1 MADTA
6 TEEQQ
11 ASPGALRRPADI
23 ESMFDRIVG
32 RYDTMNRLMT
42 GGMDIRWRR
51 AAARAAI
58 GAGAERVLDLAT
70 GTGDL
75 ALELARQG
83 VVAVV
88 GVDFA
93 GEMLR
98 AASEKLRASG
108 DRRVRL
114 ARGNAMDLPFAS
126 GTFDAVT
133 VAFGLRNMPDYG
145 AAVAEMARVL
155 KPGGRVVILEM
166 SPLQRPLLQRIFG
179 LYFERVV
186 PLIGGLLS
194 GDLDAYRYLPR
205 SVRAFP
211 PAKELAGMMRAAG
224 LSDVR
229 YTRFALGTVA
239 LHVGIKP

>member
-1 MADTA
+1 MAEMA
-6 TEEQQ
+6 TKKQQ

-42 GGMDIRWRR
+42 GGMDMRWRR
-51 AAARAAI
+51 AAARAALGP
-58 GAGAERVLDLAT
+58 GADHVLDLAT

-83 VVAVV
+83 VPHVV

-98 AASEKLRASG
+98 AAGDKLRAAG
-108 DRRVRL
+108 DRQVRL
-114 ARGNAMDLPFAS
+114 ARGNAMALPFAAE
-126 GTFDAVT
+126 TFDAVT
-133 VAFGLRNMPDYG
+133 VAFGLRNMPDYA
-145 AAVAEMARVL
+145 AAVVEMTRVVRAS
-155 KPGGRVVILEM
+155 GRVVILEM
-166 SPLQRPLLQRIFG
+166 TPLQRPPLERLFG

-205 SVRAFP
+205 SVHAFP
-211 PAKELAGMMRAAG
+211 PAETLASIMRAAG
-224 LSDVR
+224 LRNVR
-229 YTRFALGTVA
+229 FQRFALGTVA